1 MKQRIIL
8 CCLVAA
14 LALAV
19 AGLVATIHNL
29 SAVKAER
36 TRLLGWQ
43 TRILSQLKNAQST
56 DPAFDRSRPLPADD
70 ASEVLAD
77 IIGARDDALKLL
89 AMPRP
94 YQLQPPAN
102 SGAAPDRGISRETA
116 APANIAR
123 LLNRQSTGTAGS
135 DVDAIDHDSQS
146 PWKGWE

>member
-1 MKQRIIL
+1 MKQRIVL
-8 CCLVAA
+8 YSLVVALVMA
-14 LALAV
+14 LAGLAV
-19 AGLVATIHNL
+19 TMHSL
-29 SAVKAER
+29 SVVKGER
-36 TRLLGWQ
+36 SRLLAWQ
-43 TRILSQLKNAQST
+43 ARILSQLDSALST
-56 DPAFDRSRPLPADD
+56 NPAFDHSRPLPADD

-77 IIGARDDALKLL
+77 VIGARDDALKLL

-102 SGAAPDRGISRETA
+102 PGAAADPIASGEAVS
-116 APANIAR
+116 PANISR